1 MTPGVWR
8 VGIDIGGTFTDIVAL
23 DGGSG
28 ERRIAKVPTVP
39 HAPLAGIVDAL
50 AAIAL
55 GWPDVVELIH
65 GTTLVTNALVEGK
78 TARVALITTAG
89 FEDVL
94 AIGRQSRR
102 ALYDL
107 AALPRLPPDVPAER
121 CFGLAE
127 RIDADGAVL
136 LEPDDGAID
145 AIVARALASG
155 AETIAVA
162 LLHAYANPVH
172 ERLLGEKLR
181 ARCRH
186 VSLSH
191 EVSPEAREY
200 ERRSTGARPASRAQS
215 SSRHRPACRRPAP
228 STAWRSRRIRR

>member
-1 MTPGVWR
+1 MTQRTWR

-23 DGGSG
+23 DATSG

-39 HAPLAGIVDAL
+39 HAPLAGIIDAL
-50 AAIAL
+50 TAIAL
-55 GWPDVVELIH
+55 GWSDVAELIH

-127 RIDADGAVL
+127 RLDAQGTVVRAPDAAEHEIFEGEHLFHGGAGIPFL
-136 LEPDDGAID
+136 
-145 AIVARALASG
+145 ARHLKA
-155 AETIAVA
+155 
-162 LLHAYANPVH
+162 
-172 ERLLGEKLR
+172 
-181 ARCRH
+181 
-186 VSLSH
+186 
-191 EVSPEAREY
+191 
-200 ERRSTGARPASRAQS
+200 
-215 SSRHRPACRRPAP
+215 
-228 STAWRSRRIRR
+228 